1 MSAEFEKARA
11 LFVAGVEAFDASR
24 YVDAQKCFAASL
36 ELLPARSSTLINLA
50 ATLVRL
56 GRPSEAID
64 ALDRMPDQ
72 STSGAD
78 PWRHRGEALHQLQRY
93 DEALMSYDRA
103 LSLDSASAATWFHR
117 AAALD
122 ALQRHDDALAALDRV
137 IAIEPASAEAWLR
150 RGQTLQ
156 QLERDEPALASYD
169 KAIELDRTMV
179 VAWTNRGG
187 LLKDMGQLEDA
198 AQSFREAIDRG
209 GDREVNSYLLAS
221 VTGADIPGAAPK
233 AYVEQLFDEYASAF
247 DQHLVGVLRYQG
259 HDLLIAHLRRCDPRE
274 FQSALDLGCG
284 TGLCGKLIRA
294 VADDVTGV
302 DLSQRM
308 LDRAAQRKIYA
319 RLIHAEIVEFLRETD
334 SRHDLVVAADVFIY
348 IGDLAP
354 VFEGIARVLE
364 PGGIFC
370 FSTERADDDKDYELR
385 TSLRYGQSERYV
397 RRLAS
402 GYGFEVADVLRHP
415 LREDKQ
421 ASIAG
426 LYAYL
431 RKPGSPA

>member
-1 MSAEFEKARA
+1 MSSEFERARA
-11 LFVAGVEAFDASR
+11 LFVVGVAAFEAAR
-24 YVDAQKCFAASL
+24 YVDAEKSFAASL
-36 ELLPARSSTLINLA
+36 ELLPGRSSTLVNLA
-50 ATLVRL
+50 ATLLRL
-56 GRPSEAID
+56 GRPDEAI
-64 ALDRMPDQ
+64 ATLDRMPDEAAN
-72 STSGAD
+72 GAD

-93 DEALMSYDRA
+93 DEALASYDKA
-103 LSLDSASAATWFHR
+103 LTLDSANAATWFHR

-122 ALQRHDDALAALDRV
+122 ALRRHDDALAALDRV
-137 IAIEPASAEAWLR
+137 IAIEPANGEAWLR
-150 RGQTLQ
+150 RAQTLQ
-156 QLERDEPALASYD
+156 HLERDEPALAAYD
-169 KAIELDRTMV
+169 RAIDLDRAMST
-179 VAWTNRGG
+179 AWTNRGG
-187 LLKDMGQLEDA
+187 LLKDMGRLDDA

-209 GDREVNSYLLAS
+209 GDRDFNSYLLAS
-221 VTGADIPGAAPK
+221 VTGADIPGAAPNG
-233 AYVEQLFDEYASAF
+233 YVEQLFDDYAGEF
-247 DQHLVGVLRYQG
+247 DQHLVRVLRYQG
-259 HDLLIAHLRRCDPRE
+259 HDLLIAHLRRIAPRE
-274 FQSALDLGCG
+274 FTSALDLGCG

-308 LDRAAQRKIYA
+308 LDHAAQQKIYS
-319 RLIHAEIVEFLRETD
+319 RLIHADVVEFLRGTD

-370 FSTERADDDKDYELR
+370 FSTERADDERDFELR

-402 GYGFEVADVLRHP
+402 EYGFEVVDTLQHP

-431 RKPGSPA
+431 RKPRC